1 MSQTTWEK
9 IEPESQHITLSKKKK
24 INASCLLWVLRSQ
37 KIDKAPTSKNKHA
50 IEKK

>member
-24 INASCLLWVLRSQ
+24 CIMPTLGTKIT

-50 IEKK
+50 IEKNR

>member
-9 IEPESQHITLSKKKK
+9 IEPESQHITLSTKK
-24 INASCLLWVLRSQ
+24 INKRITPTLGTKIT
-37 KIDKAPTSKNKHA
+37 KIDKAPTSQNKHA